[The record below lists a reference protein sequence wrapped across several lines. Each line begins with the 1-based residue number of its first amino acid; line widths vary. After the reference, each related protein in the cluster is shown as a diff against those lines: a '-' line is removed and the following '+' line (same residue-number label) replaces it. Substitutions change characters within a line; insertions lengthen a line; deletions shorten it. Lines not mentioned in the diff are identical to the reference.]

1 MALLV
6 KSSINLL
13 SLASVLSLVITSLTN
28 LLYSSTVLT
37 PSISNSSATTFV
49 VARFIPEL
57 AKVIP
62 NKYIEEIK
70 KTKNQSAD

>member
-1 MALLV
+1 MLQLGFF
-6 KSSINLL
+6 
-13 SLASVLSLVITSLTN
+13 
-28 LLYSSTVLT
+28 
-37 PSISNSSATTFV
+37 SNSSATTFV

-70 KTKNQSAD
+70 LKIPIVSAPILLAIYISKIEVMILITRELQIIIKLFI